1 MSLANPSSF
10 TGITALTGD
19 VTASGQG
26 SVAATLGTTIGQVP
40 VGSIVAWHKSF
51 ANTPALPSNWLECN
65 GQVVSDAG
73 SPYNGQTLPDLN
85 GGTRFL
91 RGSSTSGTLQA
102 GTVESHSHAMDHNH
116 LQDAHTHTQNSH
128 NHTQDAHTHV
138 QNSHVHGPST
148 TWGFNDTADSGVTR
162 RPIFDFKPDDAA
174 DPITPTASVTAVN
187 QSATATN
194 QATTATNQNTT
205 ATNQAFSGST
215 SASGSSETRPINM
228 SVVWIIRIK

>member
-138 QNSHVHGPST
+138 QNSHTHVQNAISLST
-148 TWGFNDTADSGVTR
+148 GTGNFPEFRT
-162 RPIFDFKPDDAA
+162 DALTTQDA
-174 DPITPTASVTAVN
+174 GSTDATTAVN

-194 QATTATNQNTT
+194 QAATATNQNTT